1 MSWWFIDISIRVF
14 KCCFVCSGIVRS
26 VSWQV
31 FESVEVLVMPAKGST
46 HGLSVAENK
55 RERCMIQSACRG
67 EMRSSE
73 EHSHH
78 IFTSSNGLIREEEVN
93 SFCMQEMAVGR

>member
-1 MSWWFIDISIRVF
+1 MLRL
-14 KCCFVCSGIVRS
+14 

-31 FESVEVLVMPAKGST
+31 FESPSEVLVMPAKGST

-55 RERCMIQSACRG
+55 RERRMIQSACRG
-67 EMRSSE
+67 EIHSSE

-78 IFTSSNGLIREEEVN
+78 IFTSSNSLIREEVN
-93 SFCMQEMAVGR
+93 SFCVQEMEVGR

>member
-1 MSWWFIDISIRVF
+1 ML
-14 KCCFVCSGIVRS
+14 RS

-31 FESVEVLVMPAKGST
+31 FESPVEVLVMPAKGST
-46 HGLSVAENK
+46 HGLGVAENK

-67 EMRSSE
+67 EIRSSE

-78 IFTSSNGLIREEEVN
+78 IFTSSNSLIREVLCAGN
-93 SFCMQEMAVGR
+93 GSRKIIYPI